1 MRSLVPSVKQGG
13 CARVIVMPNLSPP
26 ITSSVQA
33 LDYWQHLTSIA
44 PDVTFLMTLYL
55 CDTITK
61 DDLLAARDS
70 AHVIGVKSYPKG
82 VTTGSE
88 AGVEDYSKFYH
99 IFEAMQDL
107 GLSLHLHGEVP
118 GRSVLTAEQ
127 EFLPELIKIHSAF
140 PNLKIVLE
148 HVSSAAAVEA
158 VKNCGPSVAATITVH
173 HLDLT
178 VDQVLGNSVNF
189 CKPVA
194 KLDTDR
200 DALREVV
207 KSGNPKFFL
216 GSDSA
221 PHPKSKKGG
230 CCAAAGIFTQPWLLA
245 YLADTLERIGCL
257 PRLFD
262 FACNFGS
269 AFFGLTPHSQIS
281 LRLVRRKFLVPDL
294 FECDGGLEPV
304 IPYRAGETLAFTLE
318 NI

>member
-1 MRSLVPSVKQGG
+1 M
-13 CARVIVMPNLSPP
+13 
-26 ITSSVQA
+26 
-33 LDYWQHLTSIA
+33 
-44 PDVTFLMTLYL
+44 
-55 CDTITK
+55 
-61 DDLLAARDS
+61 
-70 AHVIGVKSYPKG
+70 
-82 VTTGSE
+82 
-88 AGVEDYSKFYH
+88 
-99 IFEAMQDL
+99 
-107 GLSLHLHGEVP
+107 
-118 GRSVLTAEQ
+118 
-127 EFLPELIKIHSAF
+127 
-140 PNLKIVLE
+140 
-148 HVSSAAAVEA
+148 
-158 VKNCGPSVAATITVH
+158 
-173 HLDLT
+173 
-178 VDQVLGNSVNF
+178 
-189 CKPVA
+189 A

-304 IPYRAGETLAFTLE
+304 IPYRAGETLASTLE